1 MSTTILGKV
10 SMTPKGAWNAG
21 TSYEPLDVVSYGGSA
36 FLARRANSNVTP
48 VESDDWQMIAEKAT
62 IGNLLQTTGDST
74 EDAMSQKAATDS
86 FALKEDKVD
95 KSAIGYRTTGE
106 VVPDVYRVQTFIGA
120 HGAIIENAEF
130 NVFNAFE
137 VKKGET
143 IKFYAK
149 GYETSVAVLSE
160 TTAEQTLYMPVIT
173 STDSLPHDF
182 EYKAEKSGYYA
193 ICSQN
198 TETVTYE
205 VIGNDL
211 NGRLSDVEEKSAPF
225 EPVVGFVKPNF
236 TSNKYVTSSGYVSAS
251 VGYGMTD
258 PVYIP
263 AGYKFVLI
271 AKCIDA
277 NNVSMISE
285 YNPRSGKY
293 TTHAICTDTTV
304 TEYSYTL
311 NHPAYIVIS
320 FFISSG
326 YSVKLIRDYHALSS
340 YVSSF
345 EEANDADVLTMF
357 NALVCIGDSLT
368 WSQVYTSVSTSR
380 QAYQPYPKILEKRIG
395 TPTEMFARAGAT
407 PASWWSEFNAGCMV
421 ERDNACY
428 IVYLGTNGGLT
439 DTIDA
444 DCPSS
449 ESMTAWADTNTGY
462 YGRILQSI
470 SDLGAKAILI
480 KVYDTSGN
488 LSVTNNVIEKFGER
502 FGFPVIENEE
512 LGGVY
517 HLYPNKSGENGV
529 HYNDLGYAAFVYQLL
544 KNVGSLAPE
553 KLALLI
559 PN

>member
-1 MSTTILGKV
+1 MNYQKQ
-10 SMTPKGAWNAG
+10 N
-21 TSYEPLDVVSYGGSA
+21 
-36 FLARRANSNVTP
+36 FANGEVLTAPQLNHIENGIAD
-48 VESDDWQMIAEKAT
+48 VESTVNAT
-62 IGNLLQTTGDST
+62 KGVVDKIIDPTLSVSG
-74 EDAMSQKAATDS
+74 KAADAAKVGE
-86 FALKEDKVD
+86 ALGQVKEDKVD
-95 KSAIGYRTTGE
+95 KSAIGYQTTGQ
-106 VVPDVYRVQTFIGA
+106 VVPDVYRAQTYIGA
-120 HGAIIENAEF
+120 HGAIVEQAEF
-130 NVFNAFE
+130 DVFNAFK

-143 IKFYAK
+143 IKFYAR
-149 GYETSVAVLSE
+149 GYETNVAVLSE
-160 TTAEQTLYMPVIT
+160 TTAEQTLYIPVIT
-173 STDSLPHDF
+173 STDNLPHDF
-182 EYKAEKSGYYA
+182 EYKAEESGYYA
-193 ICSQN
+193 ICSEN

-251 VGYGMTD
+251 EGYGMTD

-293 TTHAICTDTTV
+293 TPHAICTDTTV

-326 YSVKLIRDYHALSS
+326 YSVKFIRDYHALSS

-345 EEANDADVLTMF
+345 KEANDADVLTMF

-380 QAYQPYPKILEKRIG
+380 QAYQPYPKILEKQTR
-395 TPTEMFARAGAT
+395 TPTEMFASAGAT

-421 ERDNACY
+421 KRDNACY

-470 SDLGAKAILI
+470 SDLGAKAILV

-488 LSVTNNVIEKFGER
+488 LSVTNNVIKKFGER

-512 LGGVY
+512 LGDVY
-517 HLYPNKSGENGV
+517 HLYPNKSGKNDV